1 MILVSFSL
9 LTLTTGA
16 VTFMHGYF
24 LGGYILTLGFFIT
37 TYGMALWLRDIIT
50 EATKYKYFNY
60 ILNLNNRVLFFFFYL
75 F

>member
-24 LGGYILTLGFFIT
+24 LGGYILTLGFLIT
-37 TYGMALWLRDIIT
+37 IFGMALWLRDIIT
-50 EATKYKYFNY
+50 EATIPTNFNN
-60 ILNLNNRVLFFFFYL
+60 ILFKTKLKNKNI
-75 F
+75 